1 MLSERVRSQMWRE
14 DKIQKQLKEKGIQS
28 FAALADIDTMPVSC
42 AEQAVKIL
50 LEWACYGQN
59 DAGILLGRS
68 LLGHIPKQWLRK
80 HMISVVR
87 EFFDYRDE
95 WNYRRLMEL
104 VILLIPEE
112 KDTFLALN
120 ANSDDSDLLEVVD
133 DYRT

>member
-1 MLSERVRSQMWRE
+1 MLSGKVRSQMWRE
-14 DKIQKQLKEKGIQS
+14 DRIQKQLKEKGIQS

-42 AEQAVKIL
+42 AEQVVKIL
-50 LEWACYGQN
+50 LEWACYGQK

-68 LLGHIPKQWLRK
+68 LLGHIPKQWLRN

-120 ANSDDSDLLEVVD
+120 ANSDDADLLEVID

>member
-1 MLSERVRSQMWRE
+1 MLSEKVWSQMWRE
-14 DKIQKQLKEKGIQS
+14 DRIQKQLKEKGIQS
-28 FAALADIDTMPVSC
+28 FEALADIDTMPVSC
-42 AEQAVKIL
+42 AEQVVKIL

-68 LLGHIPKQWLRK
+68 LLGQIPKQWLRK
-80 HMISVVR
+80 HMISVVH

-120 ANSDDSDLLEVVD
+120 ANSNDSDLLEVMD

>member
-1 MLSERVRSQMWRE
+1 MWRE
-14 DKIQKQLKEKGIQS
+14 DTIRKQLKKNGIQS
-28 FAALADIDTMPVSC
+28 FESLADIDTLPVSC

-59 DAGILLGRS
+59 DTGIILGRS
-68 LLGHIPKQWLRK
+68 LIGRIPKHWLRK

-87 EFFDYRDE
+87 EYFDYRDE

-104 VILLIPEE
+104 VLLLIPEE

-120 ANSDDSDLLEVVD
+120 ANTDDADLLEVMG
-133 DYRT
+133 DYRL